1 MQGGGVHSEPDH
13 RGEIAIFS
21 NDDLANVIG
30 IHKDSF
36 YQLIVFKIWLNEIG
50 QQIKVLQIKARHH
63 IYSIPWIRPR
73 Y

>member
-13 RGEIAIFS
+13 RGRILIFS

-30 IHKDSF
+30 IHRDSF
-36 YQLIVFKIWLNEIG
+36 DELIVLKIWLNEMG
-50 QQIKVLQIKARHH
+50 QQIKVHQIKPRHY
-63 IYSIPWIRPR
+63 IYSLAWIRAR